1 MSIAFELLLERI
13 ASKLLRPILRNH
25 RHSRHLSPSFFR
37 LIVEQ
42 INNHTAGQA
51 VFIQTHNLIQL
62 LYSNDLQTLP
72 KLVIA
77 GDSDYEISKS
87 EYLRMQEINSRMFFV
102 QNLSF
107 PETKNVKLLPIGV
120 EDLRWA
126 KNGFPIYLRP
136 APSSFKSKKILVGPF
151 RPTHPSRNELLQIKK
166 VPSLEIV
173 SSAIP
178 AWRYACISRKYAY
191 IACPRGNGLDTHRF
205 WETLYRGGIPVVL
218 SSEWTK
224 TLRGYGIGMVEIED
238 WSMLQEFANPAS
250 STNLYG
256 PPIYLS
262 TDWWE
267 TRLINAATSDSS
279 R

>member
-37 LIVEQ
+37 LMVEK
-42 INNHTAGQA
+42 INKHTDGRA
-51 VFIQTHNLIQL
+51 VFVQTHNLNQL
-62 LYSNDLQTLP
+62 LYSDDYQTLP

-87 EYLRMQEINSRMFFV
+87 EYLRMREINSRMFFV

-107 PETKNVKLLPIGV
+107 PETTNVKLLPIGI

-136 APSSFKSKKILVGPF
+136 LPSSLKLKKILVGPF
-151 RPTHPSRNELLQIKK
+151 RPTHLSRNELLQIKK

-173 SSAIP
+173 ASAIP
-178 AWRYACISRKYAY
+178 AWRYASISRKYAY

-224 TLRGYGIGMVEIED
+224 TLRGYGIGMIEIED
-238 WSMLQEFANPAS
+238 WSMLQELANPANS
-250 STNLYG
+250 SNLYS
-256 PPIYLS
+256 PSIYLS

-267 TRLINAATSDSS
+267 TRLFKAATADSS